1 MTNLLKAADDA
12 RRLLRGFKAF
22 EEVANALDTAASLE
36 QRVAEINAAI
46 PGLTAQRDALT
57 VEVAELQARAEKT
70 KQEAKDIAASA
81 KDAAAG
87 ILLDAKTKAEEVE
100 TGLKASREQVNAN
113 INEMVAAWDTQLTEL
128 TAKHEAA
135 TKEVKDLETRAEKA
149 KAYLAKLAG

>member
-100 TGLKASREQVNAN
+100 TGLKASREQVNTN
-113 INEMVAAWDTQLTEL
+113 INEMVAAWNTQLTEL